1 MTTGT
6 GAPDD
11 EELVRRFRTGSR
23 PALDELVERY
33 LRRALAVAREYT
45 LDLDGAEDLVQD
57 AFQRAI
63 RGLAQF
69 DDGQRFAPWFFTI
82 VRNAG
87 RNQRR
92 YVARMRPLD
101 DIAELP
107 SPEQSGD
114 AVIAAELRHH
124 IDRELSRMSSQQS
137 ACFRLCEIEGFSA
150 LEVADMM
157 GLASPTVRTHAHRAR
172 LKLRDALRKLGYE
185 APE

>member
-1 MTTGT
+1 LSTGT
-6 GAPDD
+6 EPPDD
-11 EELVRRFRTGSR
+11 EELVRRFRAGAR
-23 PALDELVERY
+23 PALDQLVERY

-69 DDGQRFAPWFFTI
+69 DERLRFAPWFFTI
-82 VRNAG
+82 LRNAG

-92 YVARMRPLD
+92 QVARMRPLD
-101 DIAELP
+101 EIAELP
-107 SPEQSGD
+107 SQEQSGD
-114 AVIAAELRHH
+114 ALTASELRHH
-124 IDRELSRMSSQQS
+124 IDHQLSRMSAQQA

-150 LEVADMM
+150 LEVGEMM
-157 GLASPTVRTHAHRAR
+157 GLAPPTVRTHAHRAR